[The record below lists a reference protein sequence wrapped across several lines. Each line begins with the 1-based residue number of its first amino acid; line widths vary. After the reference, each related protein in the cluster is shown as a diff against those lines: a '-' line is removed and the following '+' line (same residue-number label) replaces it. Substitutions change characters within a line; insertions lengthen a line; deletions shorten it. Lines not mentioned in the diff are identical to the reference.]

1 MTTLYIIHNLRE
13 YRFEG
18 FDPWDCPWDWDGF
31 DADEL
36 GDQINAWLEDRAE
49 RMLSARAGGAEPG
62 ELVDDDVLDEIQRA
76 VTALCDDLLEEWCEG
91 DNSHI
96 EWENF
101 KTEVS
106 DTDHED

>member
-1 MTTLYIIHNLRE
+1 MATLYVIHNNRE

-36 GDQINAWLEDRAE
+36 GDQINAWLEDLAE
-49 RMLSARAGGAEPG
+49 SMLSERAGDAEPG
-62 ELVDDDVLDEIQRA
+62 ELVDDDIIDEIQRA

-106 DTDHED
+106 DTNHED